1 MTQFEFNHR
10 VKDLYKPLRHFALKL
25 TRNPEDAMDLTQ
37 ETMTKAFYNHDK
49 FREGTNMKAWLYT
62 IMKNI
67 FINNYRRQQHNLV
80 TTDDTENQYYINSH
94 SQRTG
99 NLGERNFI
107 LRDIQRAISSLSKN
121 LRIPFQ
127 MAFEG
132 YKYEEIARHMRVPLG
147 TVKIRIHNA
156 RKKLKNR
163 LSDYDPSKN
172 SPAAYM

>member
-1 MTQFEFNHR
+1 MTHIEFNHR
-10 VKDLYKPLRHFALKL
+10 VQDLYKPLRNFALKL
-25 TRNPEDAMDLTQ
+25 TRNLEDATDLTQ
-37 ETMTKAFYNHDK
+37 ETMVKAFYNHDK

-67 FINNYRRQQHNLV
+67 FINQYRRQVNSQV
-80 TTDDTENQYYINSH
+80 VTDDTDNQYYINSH

-99 NLGERNFI
+99 NLGERKMI
-107 LRDIQRAISSLSKN
+107 LKDIQDAIAALSKN
-121 LRIPFQ
+121 LRIPFE

-132 YKYEEIARHMRVPLG
+132 YKYEEIAQYMKVPLG

-156 RKKLKNR
+156 RKKLKST

-172 SPAAYM
+172 FPIPY

>member
-1 MTQFEFNHR
+1 
-10 VKDLYKPLRHFALKL
+10 
-25 TRNPEDAMDLTQ
+25 MDLTQ

-99 NLGERNFI
+99 NLGDRNFI

-121 LRIPFQ
+121 LRIPFE

-163 LSDYDPSKN
+163 LRDYDPSKN
-172 SPAAYM
+172 FPAAYM